1 MVDGYGMMHS
11 MKTTTIYR
19 KGIKRPMDA
28 KSVLKPG
35 ASNKKLG
42 RKVLKGKWKGAYI
55 YSLTLTERATCPTSC
70 HHWED
75 CYGNNMPF
83 AHRFEHGPLLQDK
96 LTEEVRA
103 LCSKHDKVAIRLH
116 VLGDFYSIDYV
127 RFWDALMCVHP
138 NLHVWGYTA
147 RTDSIGREVMAL
159 NLRYPTRWA
168 VRISSSQESTDPMN
182 IFAAE
187 EGFTGPSFDC
197 PEQTGKAASCAD
209 CAACWQ
215 STKTVRFL
223 SH

>member
-1 MVDGYGMMHS
+1 M
-11 MKTTTIYR
+11 TTTRYK
-19 KGIKRPMDA
+19 KGIKRPMEA
-28 KSVLKPG
+28 KNVLKKGG
-35 ASNKKLG
+35 ANKKLG
-42 RKVLKGKWKGAYI
+42 NKVLKGKWKGAYI

-70 HHWED
+70 HHWND

-116 VLGDFYSIDYV
+116 VLGDFYSMEYV

-147 RTDSIGREVMAL
+147 RTDNIGREVMAL

-187 EGFTGPSFDC
+187 EGFTGDHFVC
-197 PEQTGKAASCAD
+197 PEQTGKVKSCGD
-209 CAACWQ
+209 CGLCWQ
-215 STKTVRFL
+215 STKTVKFL

>member
-1 MVDGYGMMHS
+1 MM
-11 MKTTTIYR
+11 TTTRYK
-19 KGIKRPMDA
+19 KGIKRPMDS
-28 KSVLKPG
+28 KNVLKKGG
-35 ASNKKLG
+35 ANKKLG
-42 RKVLKGKWKGAYI
+42 NKVLKGKWKGAYI

-147 RTDSIGREVMAL
+147 RVDSIGKEVMAL
-159 NLRYPTRWA
+159 NLRYPNRWA

-187 EGFTGPSFDC
+187 EGFTGDHLVC
-197 PEQTGKAASCAD
+197 PEQTGKVKSCGD
-209 CAACWQ
+209 CGLCWQ
-215 STKTVRFL
+215 SPKTVKFL